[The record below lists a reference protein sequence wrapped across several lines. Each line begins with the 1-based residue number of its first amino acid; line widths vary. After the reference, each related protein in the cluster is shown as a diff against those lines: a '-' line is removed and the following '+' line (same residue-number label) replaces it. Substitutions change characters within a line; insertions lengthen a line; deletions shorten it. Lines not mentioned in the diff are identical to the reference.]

1 MSRVPIAPKIAR
13 VLRNTLTAPAL
24 AYPHALGVAV
34 YTAVW
39 TTRPTDK
46 RMKARTDVR
55 TKGRTDIRTNRQL
68 DKQTIGQIDNR
79 TEGWTDKR
87 MEGWTENGTEGWTDG
102 LTDRQSYGG
111 RTAYGTDR
119 RDRLSQRCD
128 DTLLKNAMMMLGCL
142 STVQIA
148 IRFLTEQKK

>member
-1 MSRVPIAPKIAR
+1 MLHLLKIQLDSVVSRVPIAPKIAR

-34 YTAVW
+34 YTAVS

-79 TEGWTDKR
+79 
-87 MEGWTENGTEGWTDG
+87 TEGWTDG